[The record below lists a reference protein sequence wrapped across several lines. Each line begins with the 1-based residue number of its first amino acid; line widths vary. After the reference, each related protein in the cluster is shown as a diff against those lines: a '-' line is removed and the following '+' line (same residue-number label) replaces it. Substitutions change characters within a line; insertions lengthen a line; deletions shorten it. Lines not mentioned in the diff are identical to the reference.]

1 MLLRKVR
8 FMSWEF
14 NAMIMFAY
22 TVYYVGLII
31 SLQCARLKSMCICI
45 CCMMTPSCLPPCSG
59 DCCSWYGWTIM
70 YPHSSILVNRISC
83 IWCPSR
89 RSQGHRQC
97 VTESLVPPA
106 YQLVSDFHSIHCKFS
121 LCHFFNKVA

>member
-14 NAMIMFAY
+14 NAMIIFAY

-59 DCCSWYGWTIM
+59 DCCSWYGIPTALYLLIE
-70 YPHSSILVNRISC
+70 YHAF
-83 IWCPSR
+83 
-89 RSQGHRQC
+89 G
-97 VTESLVPPA
+97 VPQEDLRVIANASPN
-106 YQLVSDFHSIHCKFS
+106 H
-121 LCHFFNKVA
+121 